1 MKNILIL
8 TVFIFAFANCT
19 AQRDTKPNEQKPVEM
34 SVVESDVAL
43 EVTPLIHT
51 VYFWLTD
58 DLPIRRK
65 KEFEQALEDLS
76 KVPSID
82 KFYWGVPAKT
92 ADRDVTEK
100 SYDYAINVFF
110 KSVADEAAYQID
122 PLHLKFVEENK
133 AIFKEVIV
141 YDNTFR

>member
-8 TVFIFAFANCT
+8 TISIFVFANCT
-19 AQRDTKPNEQKPVEM
+19 AQRDTKPNTQTINESAVEM
-34 SVVESDVAL
+34 ES
-43 EVTPLIHT
+43 TPLIHT
-51 VYFWLTD
+51 VYFWLVD
-58 DLPIRRK
+58 DVTEDRK
-65 KEFEQALEDLS
+65 KAFEQALQDLS

-82 KFYWGVPAKT
+82 KYYWGVPAKT

-110 KSVADEAAYQID
+110 DSVEDEAAYQID

-133 AIFKEVIV
+133 ALFKEVIV
-141 YDNTFR
+141 YDNTFAR